1 MSSQIDCKVLSFK
14 CKKFVSKIDKRTNL
28 PRNLDFFLVFVM
40 KIFSKLIAVAE
51 FCDLNFRLSSFGRDF
66 FAGLSPIY
74 KADTGVQT
82 PRKDRKRCA
91 QVTGR
96 LSFFCSTCA
105 PCCSMAGVRGWDN
118 SHSQG
123 PKQKQNTLPS
133 EQDHASILI
142 EIMKPKK
149 NAWT

>member
-1 MSSQIDCKVLSFK
+1 
-14 CKKFVSKIDKRTNL
+14 
-28 PRNLDFFLVFVM
+28 M
-40 KIFSKLIAVAE
+40 KLFSELIAVAE
-51 FCDLNFRLSSFGRDF
+51 FCDLNFRLSFFGREF

-82 PRKDRKRCA
+82 PRKDRKRCM

-133 EQDHASILI
+133 EQDHAPILI
-142 EIMKPKK
+142 EIMKLKKMPGPKSARK
-149 NAWT
+149 KSADEWVENAEKCFTSVRDYLLGE